1 MRRRPVG
8 RAISGLYHITSESK
22 HGNGASR
29 EIYRQGEGSTARDA
43 ATRMFLTGDY
53 ASVTLTYCRQI
64 GEVETVLQLSDD
76 EYGFRIYRHGA
87 RAG

>member
-8 RAISGLYHITSESK
+8 LAINDLYHITSESK
-22 HGNGASR
+22 HGNGASH
-29 EIYRQGEGSTARDA
+29 ETYRQGEGSTARDA

-53 ASVTLTYCRQI
+53 ARVTLKYCRQI
-64 GEVETVLQLSDD
+64 GEVETVLQLIDD
-76 EYGFRIYRHGA
+76 EYGFRIYRHRA